1 MYNSL
6 FSLVPNLEMPSVRY
20 GGKKVH
26 CQETYVVTFVY
37 IFAHLKLAKFQ
48 FFFTAQC
55 LKITFFA
62 YKIQILMEGLANKTQ
77 FASHSNPKKSSF
89 VRWCNILSCLVQT
102 NFSTHTEG
110 LIIQRSEY
118 NFFSSKLY
126 IKFSDF
132 PKSITK

>member
-48 FFFTAQC
+48 CIFFTAQC

-62 YKIQILMEGLANKTQ
+62 YKIQILTHGGFGKQNTICFSLK
-77 FASHSNPKKSSF
+77 SKKNF
-89 VRWCNILSCLVQT
+89 VRQVV
-102 NFSTHTEG
+102 
-110 LIIQRSEY
+110 
-118 NFFSSKLY
+118 
-126 IKFSDF
+126 
-132 PKSITK
+132 